1 MTTSRPLRDSSPNAQ
16 VFFPGAATQTKGI
29 TPGPRVAAQI
39 GAASSQQRSQC
50 SRDWTQAQGRFGD
63 PNRARDKRNTP
74 AICPSEAQTFM
85 VGSSDSTCRFT
96 ISTQYGI
103 DKYEFS
109 TSCAS
114 EHLSWQNSFAPRK
127 LGQNYIRLLG
137 PAGSSWVPDG
147 ALEHTL
153 SDHRSCYSYPKGTR
167 EKDCRGGE
175 SYAGKRGHLPSRPT
189 PSSLF
194 LQNLSSA
201 KEGRKVQASNEPAS
215 SEQTYTVPPFQNGR
229 YPCSS
234 GSFADRRLDVP
245 YRSQGRLFQ
254 HTYTPEPQKVP
265 QVSMAASSL
274 RVCLPTLWPF
284 ISTSC
289 VHKDPQTSDGILQV
303 PRGAGGDI
311 SRRSANNAPR
321 VQQHLSLVL
330 TTLEALGFLVNYP
343 KSQLTPVQTVLFL
356 GFLVNSQT
364 RELSLPS
371 EKTAQIKLAASQIIK
386 DKVSARRL
394 AQVLGM
400 MSAAVLAIQPAP
412 LHYRDLQALKHK
424 ALQMRGYDAEVTL
437 SERARNDLVR
447 WANDLDSWNGRKMRE
462 DPPVIQMETDASRSG
477 WGGFCQGERLL
488 GSSRE
493 SLPHKC
499 PRNVSCLVCSESIY
513 ERCLEQDS
521 ADLIRQP
528 VSSIPHQQDGGHQI
542 TGPDKT
548 HQTGLVLGFSKQAV
562 PNSSAHSGKS
572 EHHSRLP
579 VPLSEGQ
586 NRLGLEPGSI
596 QGSQQG
602 VGSLSGGSVCHTFLS
617 SSTQIFQLEGRPR
630 NRSDRCLHTELECDS
645 RVCSSPMVSHYKDT
659 PESQEGADNSDNYY
673 STVEDP
679 ALVPCHNGDGSRS
692 PNSSPGLGGR
702 SNSIPQLRMPSP
714 GLYSQ
719 VGRLEGIRRHLQSQ
733 RISDRAGNL
742 IIASWRPKTNANY
755 NSAWRKWEEWCK
767 THNVSAF
774 SAHISDILGFLADQF
789 HQGKQYRSLNCYR
802 SALSSCHLPIEGFAV
817 GQHPL
822 VVRLL
827 KGVFNLRV
835 GSPIILK
842 KKSKIFFYFILF
854 YYLPSTPVSICR
866 FFQFFILK
874 LHEFS

>member
-29 TPGPRVAAQI
+29 TPGSRVAAQI

-63 PNRARDKRNTP
+63 PNRVSLNTP
-74 AICPSEAQTFM
+74 AICPSEVQTFM

-127 LGQNYIRLLG
+127 LGQNYIRPLG

-321 VQQHLSLVL
+321 QRRGS
-330 TTLEALGFLVNYP
+330 TTPLPGIDHSGSSGV
-343 KSQLTPVQTVLFL
+343 S
-356 GFLVNSQT
+356 G
-364 RELSLPS
+364 ELSEVPVDSGSDSSISGVFS
-371 EKTAQIKLAASQIIK
+371 ELTDQGVESPLRENSPDQISSLTDHQE

-394 AQVLGM
+394 AQVLGI

-437 SERARNDLVR
+437 SERARNDLVW
-447 WANDLDSWNGRKMRE
+447 WANNLDSWNGRKMRE

-477 WGGFCQGERLL
+477 WGGFCQGETTGGCWDPQEKAFHINALEML
-488 GSSRE
+488 AVLYALKAFTKGVWNKTVLILSDNQSV
-493 SLPHKC
+493 
-499 PRNVSCLVCSESIY
+499 VSHINKMGGTRSP
-513 ERCLEQDS
+513 
-521 ADLIRQP
+521 DLIKLTKLVWSWGLANKLSLIARH
-528 VSSIPHQQDGGHQI
+528 IPGKVNI
-542 TGPDKT
+542 TADFLSRFLRDRTDWVLNREVFRALNKLWGPFQVDLFAT
-548 HQTGLVLGFSKQAV
+548 RFSAQV
-562 PNSSAHSGKS
+562 PRFFSWRADPEAEATDAFTQNWSA
-572 EHHSRLP
+572 
-579 VPLSEGQ
+579 
-586 NRLGLEPGSI
+586 I
-596 QGSQQG
+596 QGYAHPPWCLITRTLQKVRREQTTLTIITPLWKTQPWFPVIMEMVVDHPILLPDWEDVVTPSPNCGCPVQDYIPKL
-602 VGSLSGGSVCHTFLS
+602 VTWRVSGDISKVRE
-617 SSTQIFQLEGRPR
+617 FQ
-630 NRSDRCLHTELECDS
+630 TELETLSLPPGDPK
-645 RVCSSPMVSHYKDT
+645 PMQT
-659 PESQEGADNSDNYY
+659 TTLLGE
-673 STVEDP
+673 
-679 ALVPCHNGDGSRS
+679 NGRNGVKH
-692 PNSSPGLGGR
+692 
-702 SNSIPQLRMPSP
+702 IMF
-714 GLYSQ
+714 
-719 VGRLEGIRRHLQSQ
+719 
-733 RISDRAGNL
+733 
-742 IIASWRPKTNANY
+742 RP
-755 NSAWRKWEEWCK
+755 
-767 THNVSAF
+767 F
-774 SAHISDILGFLADQF
+774 
-789 HQGKQYRSLNCYR
+789 
-802 SALSSCHLPIEGFAV
+802 
-817 GQHPL
+817 QHTF
-822 VVRLL
+822 RT
-827 KGVFNLRV
+827 
-835 GSPIILK
+835 S
-842 KKSKIFFYFILF
+842 
-854 YYLPSTPVSICR
+854 
-866 FFQFFILK
+866 
-874 LHEFS
+874 